1 MKKIVLSVAT
11 LATALVLA
19 ACGSNS
25 SSKDS
30 SSKATPSSDLVM
42 KQAEVSPHGDMGF
55 GVATVAMSGNKI
67 VGAHLDEFQI
77 VATSGKEAMKG
88 AKGVPNSDSDFG
100 KGVKAGSLLISKD
113 QNDAAYSAV
122 MKAAAKA
129 TQTHGKSLDAIQSY
143 VTGKTVA
150 QLKKAIQDNKSNK
163 TFVSGATLTD
173 TAGYVQAF
181 IDAATKGKTEAGIK
195 NFKSSDKVKMGY
207 AISAPHGTQS
217 FGITTVAMVNGK
229 VGAVFSD
236 EFQFV
241 AKSGKEAL
249 KGAISVPN
257 SDKTFG
263 KGFADGQTLIS
274 KETNDKAY
282 SGLMKTI
289 AKSTKDRSKS
299 INAIEAYTVG
309 KSTSEIMNGL
319 TKDNATKTISGSTLA
334 DTFGYVNGIVDA
346 AKAAK

>member
-1 MKKIVLSVAT
+1 M
-11 LATALVLA
+11 A

-25 SSKDS
+25 SSKKDS
-30 SSKATPSSDLVM
+30 SSKPANDLVM

-55 GVATVAMSGNKI
+55 GVATVAMSGDKI

-77 VATSGKEAMKG
+77 VATSGKEAMKD
-88 AKGVPNSDSDFG
+88 AKGVPNSNSDFG
-100 KGVKAGSLLISKD
+100 KGVKAGSVLISKD
-113 QNDAAYSAV
+113 ENDAAYSAV
-122 MKAAAKA
+122 MKVAGKA
-129 TQTHGKSLDAIQSY
+129 TQSHGKSLDAIQSY

-195 NFKSSDKVKMGY
+195 NFKSTDKVKMGY
-207 AISAPHGTQS
+207 ALSAPHGTQS
-217 FGITTVAMVNGK
+217 FGISTVAMVNGK
-229 VGAVFSD
+229 VGAVYSD

-289 AKSTKDRSKS
+289 AKSTKDRAKS
-299 INAIEAYTVG
+299 MNAIEAYTVG
-309 KSTSEIMNGL
+309 KSTDQILNGL